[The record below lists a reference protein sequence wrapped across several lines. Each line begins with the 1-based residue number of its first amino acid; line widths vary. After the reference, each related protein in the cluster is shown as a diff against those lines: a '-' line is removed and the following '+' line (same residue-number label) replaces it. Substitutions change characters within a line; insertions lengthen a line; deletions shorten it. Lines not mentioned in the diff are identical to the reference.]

1 MSTSPKFTKMQ
12 EIKDWLNILAIVIL
26 IGVAGLV
33 AVVIFL
39 LWMPFILLGL
49 ALDYYDLKLDGNR
62 S

>member
-1 MSTSPKFTKMQ
+1 MQ